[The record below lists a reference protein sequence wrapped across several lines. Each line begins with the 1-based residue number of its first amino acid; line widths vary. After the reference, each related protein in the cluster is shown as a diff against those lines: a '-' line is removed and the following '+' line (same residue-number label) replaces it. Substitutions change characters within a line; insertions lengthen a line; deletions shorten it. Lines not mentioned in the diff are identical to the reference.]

1 MNTATLVLITGI
13 GATAFI
19 DLWALARRAMFGTK
33 LPDYG
38 LVGRWVAGLSQG
50 QLRHESIAKSPPR
63 RGERVIGWT
72 THYLTGIAFAA
83 FLVPVGGGAWF
94 ERPSILPA
102 LALGIATVAAPFL
115 VLQPAMGA
123 GIAASRTPR
132 PGAARFQSL
141 VNHAFFGLGLFLS
154 AAAIPL
160 V

>member
-1 MNTATLVLITGI
+1 MNTATLVLFTGT

-19 DLWALARRAMFGTK
+19 DLWALARRALFGTK

-38 LVGRWVAGLSQG
+38 LVGRWVAGLWQG
-50 QLRHESIAKSPPR
+50 QFRHESIAKSPRR
-63 RGERVIGWT
+63 RGERVVGWT

-83 FLVPVGGGAWF
+83 LLPMVGGAAWF

-102 LALGIATVAAPFL
+102 LGLGVATVAAPFL
-115 VLQPAMGA
+115 ILQPGTGA

-132 PGAARFQSL
+132 PGAARLQSL

-154 AAAIPL
+154 AAAL
-160 V
+160 QLF